1 MLIALQRL
9 LAKHILIL
17 AIGASGELAPTILE
31 IRTIVE
37 AVSAA
42 SGLMV
47 RCIPGI
53 FFLCSL
59 RQLLISAEDLIL
71 LTHLPHLL
79 PLRG

>member
-1 MLIALQRL
+1 MLERL
-9 LAKHILIL
+9 FSKHILIL
-17 AIGASGELAPTILE
+17 AVGTSGELAPAILE
-31 IRTIVE
+31 IRSIVE

-42 SGLMV
+42 SGLML
-47 RCIPGI
+47 RCAPGI

-79 PLRG
+79 PLRV